1 MIWIVYEENDYEPD
15 VVYGYFT
22 TEEKARAWAK
32 WTGANYL
39 EIKAAEVDR
48 DDDEVVGGRNLFH
61 VELGPRRGVKRV
73 NIVNGKWSRLY
84 NHPHWPFAEHRF
96 FFEWD
101 TFHYLASVATKEEAI
116 AMARAK
122 RKELLE
128 TGVSGRERPTLTGDM
143 TSNTW

>member
-39 EIKAAEVDR
+39 TIKSVAVNR
-48 DDDEVVGGRNLFH
+48 DNDEVTGGRNLFH
-61 VELGPRRGVKRV
+61 VELGPRGGVKCAK
-73 NIVNGKWSRLY
+73 IVNGEWDRLF
-84 NHPHWPFAEHRF
+84 NHPYWPFAEHRH

-101 TFHYLASVATKEEAI
+101 TFHYLASAASKGEAV

-122 RKELLE
+122 RKEAHAE
-128 TGVSGRERPTLTGDM
+128 AGRE
-143 TSNTW
+143 